1 MRLWRHMRGLWPR
14 HTLLPPLI
22 FVVAAVVAYVRGVLR
37 WDHIAIVV
45 LVAALAYTNRTTK
58 RLCIGLYPIGLVA
71 VLYDAMKSIQNVG
84 VTPER
89 VHLCGLRAT
98 EIRWFGITMDG
109 SRTTVHDW
117 LQAHA
122 TLPLDVLCSIPYGTF
137 IFASL
142 AAAVYLYFRDFAAM
156 QRFMWTFFLM
166 NVMGFLTYH
175 LYPAAPPWYYHAHGC
190 TVDMLARPS
199 EGPNLARVDQLLGV
213 QYFTAMYGRSSDV
226 FGAIPS
232 LHVAYP
238 LLIALETWRHVSRP
252 LRVTTVA
259 YSVLMAF
266 AAIYLDHH
274 WIIDALVGV
283 AYCLIAVLV
292 VRSVQR
298 WHATNLAK
306 ESRLSGTHG
315 AEWGESASESK

>member
-190 TVDMLARPS
+190 TVDMLARF
-199 EGPNLARVDQLLGV
+199 ARVSRRGGAVAAASSWAFTTLPRCTGARATCSARFLRCTSHTHCSLLWK
-213 QYFTAMYGRSSDV
+213 R
-226 FGAIPS
+226 GA
-232 LHVAYP
+232 
-238 LLIALETWRHVSRP
+238 T
-252 LRVTTVA
+252 
-259 YSVLMAF
+259 
-266 AAIYLDHH
+266 
-274 WIIDALVGV
+274 
-283 AYCLIAVLV
+283 
-292 VRSVQR
+292 
-298 WHATNLAK
+298 
-306 ESRLSGTHG
+306 
-315 AEWGESASESK
+315 